1 MFLALKTFNIGLGDE
16 VIVPAM
22 THIATA
28 HCVSHT
34 GAKPIFC
41 DIDPKTGMVMDLSDL
56 KKIIKTEDIP
66 KNNLERYTRLCSGL
80 SLPTDEINLNDSF
93 ENYSSF
99 YLKL

>member
-1 MFLALKTFNIGLGDE
+1 MFLALKTFNIGKGDE

-41 DIDPKTGMVMDLSDL
+41 DIDPKTGNIDHN
-56 KKIIKTEDIP
+56 IIP
-66 KNNLERYTRLCSGL
+66 KVITKQTKAIISCTFCWSTSKYECFKKNIS
-80 SLPTDEINLNDSF
+80 
-93 ENYSSF
+93 
-99 YLKL
+99 